1 MCVQKSH
8 SQFNCASE
16 IEQLRKPLR
25 RCFSVLLTWG
35 QHQIPWDLRLVV
47 FVLCA
52 YLWCFSSLYLQQ
64 YIPHK
69 EWKQFYF
76 IKPINLQLIWLFGA
90 WLRFGSRT
98 TCSSSC
104 FRCSLPQLSPSQ
116 LKLGQNIFS
125 ALCCLQTSSRG
136 LVRNSNLGAVAP
148 PADKQGCSISISPP
162 EQVPR
167 THCVACWSARG
178 SPGCWAWRNLAGQA
192 AAPETSPSWVGKA
205 LGMQRMEDEDG
216 RALCC
221 APLTLLVGQQ

>member
-16 IEQLRKPLR
+16 IEQLQKPLR

-47 FVLCA
+47 FVLCV

-76 IKPINLQLIWLFGA
+76 IKPINLQVIWLFGA
-90 WLRFGSRT
+90 WLHFGSRT

-125 ALCCLQTSSRG
+125 ALCCLQTSSPG

-162 EQVPR
+162 PSR
-167 THCVACWSARG
+167 FHAHTARLADP
-178 SPGCWAWRNLAGQA
+178 PGGLQA
-192 AAPETSPSWVGKA
+192 AGRDEILQVRLLLLRPPLRELAKL
-205 LGMQRMEDEDG
+205 LGCRGWRM
-216 RALCC
+216 RMVVPFVV
-221 APLTLLVGQQ
+221 PL